1 MSTASINDFK
11 LLNIKCSKYY
21 ELFKKSNNLFSE
33 PPTDKLK
40 ERFGFYLYMLEN
52 LCNDKDIDKLS
63 DYITDTEY
71 NYFLTGERIDDYG
84 VDAIYIDEENKEIL
98 LLNFKFR
105 EKFNADKMQSQN
117 DAFISTKLVNCILT
131 ESSEGLEGKTKDF
144 VKTIISHL
152 NGKEVWK
159 LSLYMI
165 SNEAV
170 PIDVNE
176 MSIKQLIDF
185 YDMEVI
191 SLCLPDIKNMMSIRP
206 APIAA
211 EMIIDQDALMSY
223 SESSIS
229 TSKSYIV
236 RMCASDIIRI
246 TSKNSDLRLNY
257 NLEDLNLLA
266 REKLEYGVLFDN
278 VRGFVQR
285 SKYNAA
291 IAKTLKDEPSKFFM
305 YNNGMTIVAR
315 AIKAEEVNGRKK
327 VRINIDDFQVL
338 NGGQTLRTLHNFNAL
353 DERNITDYLSRS
365 EVLVRIFNASDSE
378 AVNKIAEYTNSQNSI
393 SNIDLK
399 SLSTLQIQIEQL
411 LEAHDIIYS
420 RKNGDTGM
428 DNNKNY
434 QYKISME
441 LFGQILFAIQGHPDK
456 SSNQKQH
463 IFGKYYD
470 DVFSEEKFNISEA
483 PNIIRN
489 YFAVKAEYNSANNS
503 IQKIEQKVFY
513 VMYMKACRPDMQYS
527 DCIRLLEDALLS
539 FETDN
544 TMTDSRKLIHARFK
558 EHLNS
563 QLDI

>member
-1 MSTASINDFK
+1 MF
-11 LLNIKCSKYY
+11 
-21 ELFKKSNNLFSE
+21 
-33 PPTDKLK
+33 
-40 ERFGFYLYMLEN
+40 
-52 LCNDKDIDKLS
+52 
-63 DYITDTEY
+63 
-71 NYFLTGERIDDYG
+71 
-84 VDAIYIDEENKEIL
+84 
-98 LLNFKFR
+98 
-105 EKFNADKMQSQN
+105 
-117 DAFISTKLVNCILT
+117 
-131 ESSEGLEGKTKDF
+131 
-144 VKTIISHL
+144 
-152 NGKEVWK
+152 
-159 LSLYMI
+159 
-165 SNEAV
+165 
-170 PIDVNE
+170 
-176 MSIKQLIDF
+176 
-185 YDMEVI
+185 
-191 SLCLPDIKNMMSIRP
+191 
-206 APIAA
+206 AP
-211 EMIIDQDALMSY
+211 S
-223 SESSIS
+223 
-229 TSKSYIV
+229 
-236 RMCASDIIRI
+236 
-246 TSKNSDLRLNY
+246 LRLNY

-315 AIKAEEVNGRKK
+315 TIKAEEVNGRKK

-513 VMYMKACRPDMQYS
+513 VMYMKACRPDMHYS
-527 DCIRLLEDALLS
+527 DCIRLLGKVRIS
-539 FETDN
+539 H
-544 TMTDSRKLIHARFK
+544 MAR
-558 EHLNS
+558 EHL
-563 QLDI
+563 LVTH